1 MAARFV
7 LSAPNQTKLPDLG
20 VPEVAFAGRSN
31 VGKSSLVGR
40 LIGSPKLV
48 RISRTP
54 GRTQLLNLFEV
65 DKQWSFVDL
74 PGYGYAKLS
83 KKQRKDLKEMVLG
96 YFSDRVNLRV
106 AVMVLD
112 ARRTEVS
119 VEDLEMAQWIMA
131 GGHNIIAAVTKC
143 DLVPKNR
150 RFNNM
155 RKIEKSLGLET
166 GAALQCSSKS
176 GEGKSELLGRL
187 KEVCS

>member
-7 LSAPNQTKLPDLG
+7 LSAPSQAKLPDLG
-20 VPEVAFAGRSN
+20 IPEVAFAGRSN
-31 VGKSSLVGR
+31 VGKSSLIGR

-48 RISRTP
+48 RVSRTP

-65 DKQWSFVDL
+65 DGQWSFVDL

-83 KKQRKDLKEMVLG
+83 KKQRKDLRGMVLG
-96 YFSDRVNLRV
+96 YFSDRQTLRV

-119 VEDLEMAQWIMA
+119 DDDLEMAQWILA
-131 GGHNIIAAVTKC
+131 GGHDIIAAGTKS

-150 RFNNM
+150 RLNNI
-155 RKIEKSLGLET
+155 RKIEKSLGLER

-176 GEGKSELLGRL
+176 GEGKNELLGRL
-187 KEVCS
+187 KDICR